1 MISIWPDGPRSN
13 AIKLKIPM
21 FDSTDTESLTA
32 AEIRARRRM
41 MGQAA
46 GIAAALCIAHKC
58 DFRSLDHKEVQRVI
72 VERGGVYD
80 LDNYKINRNAGSS

>member
-1 MISIWPDGPRSN
+1 MEARSFLKEDTAENIHITRGISVRYE
-13 AIKLKIPM
+13 
-21 FDSTDTESLTA
+21 TDILIVRGGIAGTSA
-32 AEIRARRRM
+32 AA
-41 MGQAA
+41 
-46 GIAAALCIAHKC
+46 AAALCIAHKC